1 MDTQQE
7 QLDPSIVALAKAIGH
22 QESGGKYDKI
32 GDNGH
37 SKGAYQWNS
46 KTPLKEGEIPANF
59 RSYAHEVG
67 ANTEDFSPANQ
78 DRVAYKTIEKWG
90 KQGLTPAQIASK
102 WNSGAPDTYKTAK
115 PGYNKEQGVNYDVKS
130 YVDNVA
136 KYYEQFK
143 GGSNNSTDGYVTS
156 ANIPDAPKNQ
166 QGNQDI
172 GTFRKVGNALSLGG
186 SEQLGNEIGSSLAIL
201 KEKAKGALGGQD
213 NSQYIDAP
221 DAGNAIKGGLKTAGS
236 AALLALGGTNTGR
249 GIVTKLLG
257 NTPALENP
265 LIKNILSTKTNLGE
279 LNPLTKETAINRLQ
293 NSLKK
298 ILVSETGGK
307 KEQLILKALKELT
320 PMEKKSLTSKA
331 GGLILNLVKNLGG
344 TAVGIGIGSKGKS
357 IYDHLI
363 K

>member
-1 MDTQQE
+1 MDSQE
-7 QLDPSIVALAKAIGH
+7 QLDPSIVALTKAIGH
-22 QESGGKYDKI
+22 QESGGQYNKV

-37 SKGAYQWNS
+37 SKGAYQWNN

-115 PGYNKEQGVNYDVKS
+115 PGYNAEQGVNYDVKS

-136 KYYEQFK
+136 KYYEKFN
-143 GGSNNSTDGYVTS
+143 GSSNQNSNGYVTS

-166 QGNQDI
+166 EQGKQNI
-172 GTFRKVGNALSLGG
+172 GAFRKVGNALSLGG

-236 AALLALGGTNTGR
+236 VATLALGGTNARR
-249 GIVTKLLG
+249 GLISKLLG

-265 LIKNILSTKTNLGE
+265 TILKLLKQGVQTRQGAVDRLTAY
-279 LNPLTKETAINRLQ
+279 LNNMPT
-293 NSLKK
+293 
-298 ILVSETGGK
+298 SEIGGK
-307 KEQLILKALKELT
+307 TEQLILKALKELS
-320 PMEKKSLTSKA
+320 PKAVEKTGLIPRLLK
-331 GGLILNLVKNLGG
+331 GGLDLASK
-344 TAVGIGIGSKGKS
+344 TA
-357 IYDHLI
+357 LI
-363 K
+363 KMLGDRVGGFVHQNVTK

>member
-130 YVDNVA
+130 YVENVA

-201 KEKAKGALGGQD
+201 NEKAKGALGGQD

-236 AALLALGGTNTGR
+236 AALLALGGTNIGR

-265 LIKNILSTKTNLGE
+265 IISKLVKQGVQTRQGAIDRLTAY
-279 LNPLTKETAINRLQ
+279 LNNMPT
-293 NSLKK
+293 
-298 ILVSETGGK
+298 SEIGGK
-307 KEQLILKALKELT
+307 TEQLILKALKELNPT
-320 PMEKKSLTSKA
+320 QTESKGLLMRLLK
-331 GGLILNLVKNLGG
+331 GGVKTAKDVALLKMLGG
-344 TAVGIGIGSKGKS
+344 EYSNIVKKFT
-357 IYDHLI
+357 D
-363 K
+363 